1 MRPQNVCYLSTMHET
16 KSHRWLW
23 LCAVAAGC
31 WLIGAANCPVTG
43 TPVADKTEVNGSP
56 FGADFSGSHA
66 THKVVPEGAIQ
77 STVVRIAPRPD
88 VCEALL
94 DPTDNVDPS
103 LVIVIKGTQVQ
114 ETPYQVVGLD
124 YVPPAGG
131 GGEPVATVTL
141 VRFTSACDG
150 GSEDAGIACAASSSA
165 TGGKVTLQKLVEGEL
180 AAGIFAFEIPGG
192 GSVDGMFFA
201 PACPTIR

>member
-1 MRPQNVCYLSTMHET
+1 MHET
-16 KSHRWLW
+16 NSHRRLCLW
-23 LCAVAAGC
+23 AFAAVC
-31 WLIGAANCPVTG
+31 WLAAAANCPVNG
-43 TPVADKTEVNGSP
+43 APVANKTEVNGAP

-66 THKVVPEGAIQ
+66 THKVVPEGAIE

-131 GGEPVATVTL
+131 GATPVATVTL

-150 GSEDAGIACAASSSA
+150 GSEDAGVQCASNVSA
-165 TGGKVTLQKLVEGEL
+165 TSGEITLQKLEEGVL
-180 AAGIFAFEIPGG
+180 ATGLFKADFPGG
-192 GSVDGMFFA
+192 GTVEGMFSA
-201 PACPTIR
+201 PVCSTIR